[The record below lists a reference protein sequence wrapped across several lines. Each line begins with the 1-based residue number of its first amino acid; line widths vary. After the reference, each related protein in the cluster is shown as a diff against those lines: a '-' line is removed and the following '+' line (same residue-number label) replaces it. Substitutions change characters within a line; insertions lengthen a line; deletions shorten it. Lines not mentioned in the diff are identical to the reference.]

1 MSERAMS
8 TDPRV
13 AHTRSVVLGATVEI
27 LAEEGFERL
36 TVEAVAERSGVARS
50 TIYRNWPE
58 RSDLLSD
65 GFDQMCS
72 FEEIPDLGSMDAE
85 LRFVAT
91 EIANSLAQA
100 QWAKALPS
108 LIGAAHHD
116 KGLTEAQRLFAQR
129 RQALT
134 GVIFER
140 AVERDEIIA
149 GRDPKHLAEL
159 FASGF
164 FFRFLMTRA
173 PIDDAFIDAQIEAVI
188 ALASHPGN

>member
-1 MSERAMS
+1 MS

-36 TVEAVAERSGVARS
+36 TVEAVAERS
-50 TIYRNWPE
+50 
-58 RSDLLSD
+58 
-65 GFDQMCS
+65 
-72 FEEIPDLGSMDAE
+72 
-85 LRFVAT
+85 VAT